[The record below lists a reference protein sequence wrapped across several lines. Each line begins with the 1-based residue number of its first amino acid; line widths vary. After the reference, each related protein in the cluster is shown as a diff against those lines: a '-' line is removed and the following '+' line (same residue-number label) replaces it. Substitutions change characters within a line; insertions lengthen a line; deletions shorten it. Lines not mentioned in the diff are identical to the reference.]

1 MVTKLTPGEV
11 LTVNTASEEI
21 GIHHA
26 TLYRWIDAGKVAFVR
41 FGGLMFIPVREVE
54 RLREEK
60 KQKTA
65 SGN

>member
-1 MVTKLTPGEV
+1 MVTREPKRGDV
-11 LTVNTASEEI
+11 LTVNKASEEI
-21 GIHHA
+21 GIHHV
-26 TLYRWIDAGKVAFVR
+26 TLYKWINEGKVAFVR

-65 SGN
+65 SG